1 MTTVNWYNIGNKAE
15 FEAKGIPQEAFTKEL
30 EDLGQQEIVFLKGF
44 EFSVIFMGEMLTPSL
59 NGRNPYDKG
68 KVACYVDPET
78 SDVWV
83 GHETDM

>member
-1 MTTVNWYNIGNKAE
+1 MTVNWYNIGNKAE
-15 FEAKGIPQEAFTKEL
+15 FEAKGIPQESFVLDL

-44 EFSVIFMGEMLTPSL
+44 SFSVIFMGEMLTPVL
-59 NGRNPYDKG
+59 NNRNPFDGK
-68 KVACYVDPET
+68 KVACYIDPEN

>member
-1 MTTVNWYNIGNKAE
+1 MTVAWYNVGNKAE
-15 FEAKGIPQEAFTKEL
+15 FEAKGIPQEVFTKEL
-30 EDLGQQEIVFLKGF
+30 EDLGQQEIVFIKGF
-44 EFSVIFMGEMLTPSL
+44 SFSVIFMGEMLTPSL

>member
-1 MTTVNWYNIGNKAE
+1 MKVAWYNIGNKAE
-15 FEAKGIPQEAFTKEL
+15 FEAKGIPQEVFTKEL

>member
-44 EFSVIFMGEMLTPSL
+44 SFSVIFMGEMLTPVL
-59 NGRNPYDKG
+59 NNRNPFDGK
-68 KVACYVDPET
+68 KVACYIDPET

>member
-1 MTTVNWYNIGNKAE
+1 MKQKA
-15 FEAKGIPQEAFTKEL
+15 IPQEAFTKEL

-44 EFSVIFMGEMLTPSL
+44 SFSVIFMGEMLTPVL
-59 NGRNPYDKG
+59 NNRNPFDG
-68 KVACYVDPET
+68 EKVTCYVDPET

>member
-1 MTTVNWYNIGNKAE
+1 MTVAWYNIGSKAE
-15 FEAKGIPQEAFTKEL
+15 FEAKGILQEVFTKEL
-30 EDLGQQEIVFLKGF
+30 EDLGQQEIVFIKGF
-44 EFSVIFMGEMLTPSL
+44 SFSVIFMGEMLTPSL

-83 GHETDM
+83 GYETDM

>member
-1 MTTVNWYNIGNKAE
+1 MTVAWYNIGNKAE
-15 FEAKGIPQEAFTKEL
+15 FEAKGIPQEVFTKEL
-30 EDLGQQEIVFLKGF
+30 EDLGQQEIVFIKGF
-44 EFSVIFMGEMLTPSL
+44 SFSVIFMGEMLTPSL

-83 GHETDM
+83 GYETNM

>member
-1 MTTVNWYNIGNKAE
+1 MTVAWYNVGNRDE
-15 FEAKGIPQEAFTKEL
+15 FEAKGIPQEAFTREL

-44 EFSVIFMGEMLTPSL
+44 SFSVIFMGEMLTPVL
-59 NGRNPYDKG
+59 NNRNPFDG
-68 KVACYVDPET
+68 EKVTCYIDPET

>member
-1 MTTVNWYNIGNKAE
+1 MADWYNVGNKAE
-15 FEAKGIPQEAFTKEL
+15 FEAKEIPQESFVLDL

-44 EFSVIFMGEMLTPSL
+44 SFSVIFMGEMLTPVL
-59 NGRNPYDKG
+59 NNRNPFDGK
-68 KVACYVDPET
+68 KVACYIDPEN

>member
-1 MTTVNWYNIGNKAE
+1 MAVSWYNIGNKAE
-15 FEAKGIPQEAFTKEL
+15 FEAKGIPQEVFAKEL
-30 EDLGQQEIVFLKGF
+30 EDLGQQEIVFIKGF
-44 EFSVIFMGEMLTPSL
+44 SFSVIFMGEMLTPSL

-83 GHETDM
+83 GYETNM

>member
-1 MTTVNWYNIGNKAE
+1 MADWYNVGNKAE
-15 FEAKGIPQEAFTKEL
+15 FEAKEIPQESFMLDL

-44 EFSVIFMGEMLTPSL
+44 SFSVIFMGEMLTPVL
-59 NGRNPYDKG
+59 NNRNPFDGK
-68 KVACYVDPET
+68 KVACYIDPET

>member
-1 MTTVNWYNIGNKAE
+1 MADWYNVGNKAE
-15 FEAKGIPQEAFTKEL
+15 FEAKEIPQESFVLDL

-44 EFSVIFMGEMLTPSL
+44 SFSVIFMGEMLTPVL
-59 NGRNPYDKG
+59 NNRNPFDGK
-68 KVACYVDPET
+68 KVACYIDSEN

>member
-1 MTTVNWYNIGNKAE
+1 MTVAWYNIGSKDE
-15 FEAKGIPQEAFTKEL
+15 FEAKGIPQEVFTKEL
-30 EDLGQQEIVFLKGF
+30 EDLGQQEIVFIKGF
-44 EFSVIFMGEMLTPSL
+44 SFSVIFMGEMLTPSL

-83 GHETDM
+83 GYETDM

>member
-1 MTTVNWYNIGNKAE
+1 MKVAWYNIGNKAE
-15 FEAKGIPQEAFTKEL
+15 FEAKGIPQEVFTKEL

-59 NGRNPYDKG
+59 NGRNPDEQG
-68 KVACYVDPET
+68 TGACYVDPET

>member
-1 MTTVNWYNIGNKAE
+1 MTVNWYNIGNKAE
-15 FEAKGIPQEAFTKEL
+15 FEAKGIPQEVVTKDL
-30 EDLGQQEIVFLKGF
+30 EDLGQQEIVLIKGF

-59 NGRNPYDKG
+59 NGRNPFNKG

-83 GHETDM
+83 GHEVNM

>member
-1 MTTVNWYNIGNKAE
+1 MADWYNVGNKAE
-15 FEAKGIPQEAFTKEL
+15 FEAKEIPQESFVLDL

-44 EFSVIFMGEMLTPSL
+44 SFSVIFMGEMLTPVL
-59 NGRNPYDKG
+59 NNRNPFDGK
-68 KVACYVDPET
+68 KVACYIDPET

>member
-1 MTTVNWYNIGNKAE
+1 MTVNWYKVGNKAE
-15 FEAKGIPQEAFTKEL
+15 FEAKGIPQEVLTKEL

-44 EFSVIFMGEMLTPSL
+44 SFSVIFMGEMLTPSL

>member
-1 MTTVNWYNIGNKAE
+1 MTVNWYNIGNKAE
-15 FEAKGIPQEAFTKEL
+15 FEAKGIPQEVFTKEL
-30 EDLGQQEIVFLKGF
+30 EDLGQQEIVFIKGF
-44 EFSVIFMGEMLTPSL
+44 SFSVIFMGEMLTPSL
-59 NGRNPYDKG
+59 NGRNPFDKN

>member
-1 MTTVNWYNIGNKAE
+1 MTVAWYNIGNKAE
-15 FEAKGIPQEAFTKEL
+15 FEAKGIPQEVFTKEL
-30 EDLGQQEIVFLKGF
+30 EDLGQQEIVFIKGF

-83 GHETDM
+83 GYETNM